1 MTMNFLRL
9 FALAALAG
17 GLASHTAM
25 AQEQWA
31 CSQGNAVMNGVY
43 VVTGGGTVTG
53 VGPIASLALIIYNG
67 DGTGTLVFGTTT
79 VNGTSTTSNHVP
91 VTFAVNADCS
101 GSKILGKTHMNF
113 VITPDGNTINWIVT
127 DPGATFSGTAVRLRR

>member
-53 VGPIASLALIIYNG
+53 VGPCFRHDDRERDFYHIES
-67 DGTGTLVFGTTT
+67 
-79 VNGTSTTSNHVP
+79 
-91 VTFAVNADCS
+91 CS
-101 GSKILGKTHMNF
+101 GH
-113 VITPDGNTINWIVT
+113 
-127 DPGATFSGTAVRLRR
+127 LRRKRRLQRLEDSR